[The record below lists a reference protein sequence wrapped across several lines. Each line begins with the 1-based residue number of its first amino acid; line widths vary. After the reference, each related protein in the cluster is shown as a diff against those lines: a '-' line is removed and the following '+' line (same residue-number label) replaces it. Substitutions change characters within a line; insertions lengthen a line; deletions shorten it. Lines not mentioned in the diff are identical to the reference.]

1 MFQRTKKLFK
11 RSIETFKSYFSDG
24 YQKLP
29 KAPSH
34 NVGFNP
40 TNIYSEFVD
49 QWEAADRIMAVAYE
63 NNIDNLKQNKGSMLI
78 NDHEVDRRKDHK
90 HEETTFKVDE
100 KRCLVTRRLKE
111 LELLDGQNG
120 DHVLDIQEILHYY
133 PRLTSHAYRELV
145 ENFCMDIYS
154 EVSSQPHLD
163 NSRARRVKVRVQN
176 STT

>member
-29 KAPSH
+29 KTPSYD
-34 NVGFNP
+34 VGFSP

-49 QWEAADRIMAVAYE
+49 QWESADRIMAVAYE
-63 NNIDNLKQNKGSMLI
+63 KNSDNLKHKKSSMLI
-78 NDHEVDRRKDHK
+78 DHHEVNRRKQRT
-90 HEETTFKVDE
+90 HEETTIREWEE

-111 LELLDGQNG
+111 VELLDGNNV

-133 PRLTSHAYRELV
+133 SMLTCPVYREMV
-145 ENFCMDIYS
+145 EKFFTDIYS
-154 EVSSQPHLD
+154 EILSIPRHDSSK
-163 NSRARRVKVRVQN
+163 ARRMNVRV
-176 STT
+176 